1 MVVWWMYVFS
11 CCLWVVDV
19 IKVDVMV
26 LKVWLFLNHL
36 YVEVLSYVILTPY
49 ASGVLLCML
58 CL

>member
-36 YVEVLSYVILTPY
+36 YVEVISYVILKSMP
-49 ASGVLLCML
+49 
-58 CL
+58 